1 MGNNQNDENHALDEL
16 QEELSLAALHAVVAR
31 VGGTLLGSSHKGDAM
46 GVDETA
52 LFRGNFSQEPE
63 SKPSVAIHFQVKA
76 TRNPK
81 TATKNGE
88 EYWVLYVDVD
98 QLKKYLAWGDDLIL
112 AFYVLPP
119 IEEQERWL
127 EIDGE
132 RIVLRR
138 SLF

>member
-1 MGNNQNDENHALDEL
+1 
-16 QEELSLAALHAVVAR
+16 
-31 VGGTLLGSSHKGDAM
+31 M

-98 QLKKYLAWGDDLIL
+98 SKPSGDVVFSIFDDEKNYEGEAELDVDDFRLAYEAYYDDALI
-112 AFYVLPP
+112 AFKGRVVKGNGRARFF
-119 IEEQERWL
+119 ETK
-127 EIDGE
+127 D
-132 RIVLRR
+132 LRR
-138 SLF
+138 VET